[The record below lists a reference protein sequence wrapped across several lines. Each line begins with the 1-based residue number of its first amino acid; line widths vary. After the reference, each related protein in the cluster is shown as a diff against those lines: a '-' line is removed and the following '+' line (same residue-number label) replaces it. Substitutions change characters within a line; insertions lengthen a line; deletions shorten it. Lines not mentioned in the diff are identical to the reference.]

1 MTLADPCPSPPKVI
15 KIKFFVL
22 KPSLI
27 QIVLTINLACD
38 WSKKSYFCISDC
50 QACANLHLCRTLGY
64 IFTRDGE
71 LKLQLSFF
79 MLKKQGYLPVL
90 IQKLMSVKNVRL
102 MLTYSLLLAH
112 KNFQL
117 SIVT

>member
-1 MTLADPCPSPPKVI
+1 MSGLNQSVETFSTANST
-15 KIKFFVL
+15 
-22 KPSLI
+22 
-27 QIVLTINLACD
+27 QIL
-38 WSKKSYFCISDC
+38 FC
-50 QACANLHLCRTLGY
+50 
-64 IFTRDGE
+64 RDGE
-71 LKLQLSFF
+71 LKLQLSLFL
-79 MLKKQGYLPVL
+79 LKKQDYLPVL